1 MKWMSL
7 LLSLV
12 FLKACSE
19 RDVAPKITLK
29 PNANT
34 YIAGDTLRVKLK
46 HKKSLAP
53 VQVQYFLDDTPIT
66 LPYIFTAEKLGDH
79 QLSAVA
85 QLDDQE
91 IKAQS
96 RSVRLLKSSP
106 PELWTYTIV
115 NEFPHDPEAYT
126 QGLEFDGEDL
136 YESTGL
142 KGKSSL
148 RKVDYKSGEPSV
160 NQALD
165 KSYFGEGLTLLND
178 KIYQLT
184 WRENTAFVYDKASM
198 KLESSFS
205 YDQSK
210 EGWGLCNDGAYLYKS
225 DGSAKI
231 WRLDPATGKEL
242 DYIEATTHKTIL
254 TKINELEWVNGKIYA
269 NTYQFQKEVGVVI
282 DPKTG
287 AIERVIDFSGLKE
300 KVDQIPSLN
309 VLNGIAYHPQRE
321 TFFVTGKNWSKIFE
335 VTLHPRKK

>member
-19 RDVAPKITLK
+19 RDAAPKITLK

-85 QLDDQE
+85 QLDGKE
-91 IKAQS
+91 IKAQD
-96 RSVRLLKSSP
+96 RSIRLLKSSP

-148 RKVDYKSGEPSV
+148 RKVDYKSGEPIV

-184 WRENTAFVYDKASM
+184 WRENTAFVYDKESM
-198 KLESSFS
+198 QLERSFS

-210 EGWGLCNDGAYLYKS
+210 EGWGLCNDGIYLYKS

-242 DYIEATTHKTIL
+242 DYVEATTHKTIL
-254 TKINELEWVNGKIYA
+254 TKINELEWVDGKIYA

>member
-1 MKWMSL
+1 MSL

-12 FLKACSE
+12 FLKACSDE
-19 RDVAPKITLK
+19 ATPKITIK

-34 YIAGDTLRVKLK
+34 YVAGDTLTVNLR
-46 HKKSLAP
+46 HKKSLTLT
-53 VQVQYFLDDTPIT
+53 QVEYFLDDAPIT
-66 LPYIFTAEKLGDH
+66 LPYVFTAEKLGDH
-79 QLSAVA
+79 QLSATALIAGKEVK
-85 QLDDQE
+85 LKE
-91 IKAQS
+91 

-106 PELWTYTIV
+106 PELWSYTII
-115 NEFPHDPEAYT
+115 NEYPHDSDAYT

-148 RKVDYKSGEPSV
+148 RKIDYTTGKLLENIP
-160 NQALD
+160 LD
-165 KSYFGEGLTLLND
+165 QSYFGEGLTLLNN
-178 KIYQLT
+178 KIFQLT
-184 WRENTAFVYDKASM
+184 WQENTAFVYDKSTM

-210 EGWGLCNDGAYLYKS
+210 EGWGLCNDGEFLYKS

-231 WRLDPATGKEL
+231 WRLDPSNGKEL

-254 TKINELEWVNGKIYA
+254 TKINELEWVDGKIYA
-269 NTYQFQKEVGVVI
+269 NTYQFQKEVGLII
-282 DPKTG
+282 DPNTG
-287 AIERVIDFSGLKE
+287 AIEGVIDFSGLKE

-309 VLNGIAYHPQRE
+309 VLNGIAYHPLRE

-335 VTLHPRKK
+335 VTLQKK

>member
-1 MKWMSL
+1 MSL

-12 FLKACSE
+12 FLKACSDE
-19 RDVAPKITLK
+19 ATPKITLK

-34 YIAGDTLRVKLK
+34 YVAGDTLTVNLR
-46 HKKSLAP
+46 HKKSLTLT
-53 VQVQYFLDDTPIT
+53 QVEYFLDDAPIT
-66 LPYIFTAEKLGDH
+66 LPYVFTAEKLGDH
-79 QLSAVA
+79 QLSATALIAGKEVK
-85 QLDDQE
+85 LKE
-91 IKAQS
+91 

-106 PELWTYTIV
+106 PELWSYTII
-115 NEFPHDPEAYT
+115 NEYPHDSDAYT

-148 RKVDYKSGEPSV
+148 RKIDYTTGKLLENIP
-160 NQALD
+160 LD
-165 KSYFGEGLTLLND
+165 QSYFGEGLTLLNN
-178 KIYQLT
+178 KIFQLT
-184 WRENTAFVYDKASM
+184 WQENTAFVYDKSTM

-210 EGWGLCNDGAYLYKS
+210 EGWGLCNDGEFLYKS

-231 WRLDPATGKEL
+231 WRLDPSNGKEL

-254 TKINELEWVNGKIYA
+254 TKINELEWVDGKIYA
-269 NTYQFQKEVGVVI
+269 NTYQFQKEVGLII
-282 DPKTG
+282 DPNTG
-287 AIERVIDFSGLKE
+287 AIEGVIDFSGLKE

-309 VLNGIAYHPQRE
+309 VLNGIAYHPQRK

-335 VTLHPRKK
+335 VTLQKK

>member
-12 FLKACSE
+12 FLKACSDE
-19 RDVAPKITLK
+19 ATPKITLK

-34 YIAGDTLRVKLK
+34 YVAGDTLTVNLR
-46 HKKSLAP
+46 HKKSLTLT
-53 VQVQYFLDDTPIT
+53 QVEYFLDDAPIT
-66 LPYIFTAEKLGDH
+66 LPYVFTAEKLGDH
-79 QLSAVA
+79 QLSATALIAGKEVK
-85 QLDDQE
+85 LKE
-91 IKAQS
+91 

-106 PELWTYTIV
+106 PELWSYTII
-115 NEFPHDPEAYT
+115 NEYPHDSDAYT

-148 RKVDYKSGEPSV
+148 RKIDYTTGKLLENIP
-160 NQALD
+160 LD
-165 KSYFGEGLTLLND
+165 QSYFGEGLTLLNN
-178 KIYQLT
+178 KIFQLT
-184 WRENTAFVYDKASM
+184 WQENTAFVYDKSTM

-210 EGWGLCNDGAYLYKS
+210 EGWGLCNDGEFLYKS

-231 WRLDPATGKEL
+231 WRLDPSNGKEL

-254 TKINELEWVNGKIYA
+254 TKINELEWVDGKIYA
-269 NTYQFQKEVGVVI
+269 NTYQFQKEVGLII
-282 DPKTG
+282 DPNTG
-287 AIERVIDFSGLKE
+287 AIEGVIDFSGLKE

-309 VLNGIAYHPQRE
+309 VLNGIAYHPQRK

-335 VTLHPRKK
+335 VTLQKK

>member
-12 FLKACSE
+12 FLKACSDE
-19 RDVAPKITLK
+19 ATPKITLK
-29 PNANT
+29 SNANT
-34 YIAGDTLRVKLK
+34 YVAGDTLTVNLR
-46 HKKSLAP
+46 HKKSLTLT
-53 VQVQYFLDDTPIT
+53 QVEYFLDDAPIT
-66 LPYIFTAEKLGDH
+66 LPYVFTAEKLGDH
-79 QLSAVA
+79 QLSATALMEGKEVK
-85 QLDDQE
+85 LKE
-91 IKAQS
+91 

-106 PELWTYTIV
+106 PELWSYTIV
-115 NEFPHDPEAYT
+115 NEYPHDSDAYT

-148 RKVDYKSGEPSV
+148 RKIDYTTGKLLENIP
-160 NQALD
+160 LD
-165 KSYFGEGLTLLND
+165 QSYFGEGLTLLNN
-178 KIYQLT
+178 KIFQLT
-184 WRENTAFVYDKASM
+184 WQENTAFVYDKSTM

-210 EGWGLCNDGAYLYKS
+210 EGWGLCNDGEFLYKS

-231 WRLDPATGKEL
+231 WRLDPSNGKEL

-254 TKINELEWVNGKIYA
+254 TKINELEWVDGKIYA
-269 NTYQFQKEVGVVI
+269 NTYQFQKEVGLII
-282 DPKTG
+282 DPNTG
-287 AIERVIDFSGLKE
+287 AIEGVIDFSGLKE

-309 VLNGIAYHPQRE
+309 VLNGIAYHPLRE

-335 VTLHPRKK
+335 VTLQKK